1 MARIAPW
8 CDTGGMSQAAET
20 PDDAGPNFREIAYW
34 NSEAAGNWIAQ
45 QERMDASLAPV
56 AEAALARAAP
66 RPGERV
72 IDVGCGCG
80 ATVLALAEAVGPQGG
95 VLGVDISRA
104 MLARARERAAAA
116 GFGQVRLERGDASL
130 FHFPPEAADLV
141 FSRFGVMFFRNPVE
155 AFANLRRATRPD
167 GRLLFVAWR
176 TLDENPYF
184 AVALRAALAFVPPPP
199 RPPADEPG
207 PFAFAD
213 ASRVR
218 GILQR
223 AGWRDIAHER
233 GDLMLR
239 VGAPGG
245 AAAAAARAVR
255 MGPASRA
262 LGDAPEAVRAE
273 AQAAIA
279 RALAEY
285 DGPDGIA
292 LDAAIW
298 LVSARA

>member
-1 MARIAPW
+1 M
-8 CDTGGMSQAAET
+8 
-20 PDDAGPNFREIAYW
+20 
-34 NSEAAGNWIAQ
+34 
-45 QERMDASLAPV
+45 
-56 AEAALARAAP
+56 
-66 RPGERV
+66 

-80 ATVLALAEAVGPQGG
+80 ATVLALAEAVGTQGR
-95 VLGVDISRA
+95 VLGVDVSRP
-104 MLARARERAAAA
+104 MLARAHERAAAA
-116 GFGQVRLERGDASL
+116 GFSRVRFERADASI
-130 FHFPPEAADLV
+130 FRFPPEAADLV

-176 TLDENPYF
+176 TLDENPF
-184 AVALRAALAFVPPPP
+184 FTVALRAALAFVPPPP

-218 GILQR
+218 SILER
-223 AGWRDIAHER
+223 AGWRDMAHER
-233 GDLMLR
+233 LDLMLR
-239 VGAPGG
+239 VASPGG
-245 AAAAAARAVR
+245 AAEAAARAVR

-262 LGDAPEAVRAE
+262 LGDAPAAVHAE

-279 RALAEY
+279 RALAEH

-292 LDAAIW
+292 LAAAIW